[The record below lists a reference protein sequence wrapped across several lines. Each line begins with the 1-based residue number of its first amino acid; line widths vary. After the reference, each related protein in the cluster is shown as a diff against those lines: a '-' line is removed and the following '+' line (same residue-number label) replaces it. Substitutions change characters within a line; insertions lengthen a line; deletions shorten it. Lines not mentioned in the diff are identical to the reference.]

1 MPVNATPEYA
11 SAHRKYLEAKTR
23 GEKIAALEDMI
34 KHAPKHKGAAN
45 LLKQLKQRLAKLKA
59 QKAAKVGRGGFS
71 LTKEGDAQIVLLGF
85 TQSGKST
92 LLSKLTNARP
102 EISDR
107 PFTTTVPQLGVAEWK
122 GVKFQLVEV
131 PSTFQP
137 MYMSVTQSADG
148 IIYVYDS
155 TKDIKDQAKKFKE
168 LRARFRLEAT
178 PHINVL
184 GKKEP
189 NVDNIFQKIWKKLGL
204 VRIYTKEPGKKA
216 EKRALVLDMGSTV
229 EDASG
234 KVHKEFVKFFKYAR
248 VWGKSVKHDGERVGA
263 HHILEDE
270 DVLEIHA

>member
-11 SAHRKYLEAKTR
+11 SAHRRYLEAKTR
-23 GEKIAALEDMI
+23 GEKIAALEEMI

-45 LLKQLKQRLAKLKA
+45 LLMQLKQRLAKLKA

-71 LTKEGDAQIVLLGF
+71 LTKEGDAQIVLIGL

-92 LLSKLTNARP
+92 LLSKLTNAKP
-102 EISDR
+102 EISNR
-107 PFTTTVPQLGVAEWK
+107 PFTTTKPQIGVAEWK
-122 GVKFQLVEV
+122 GVKFQIVEI

-137 MYMSVTQSADG
+137 MYMSITQSADG
-148 IIYVYDS
+148 IIYVYDNE
-155 TKDIKDQAKKFKE
+155 KDTQDQLKKFKE
-168 LRARFRLEAT
+168 LRVRFRLEAT
-178 PHINVL
+178 PYINVM

-189 NVDNIFQKIWKKLGL
+189 NINNIFQKIWEKLGL

-216 EKRALVLDMGSTV
+216 EERALVLDAGSTV

-248 VWGKSVKHDGERVGA
+248 VWGTSVKHDGERVGEN
-263 HHILEDE
+263 HILEDA